1 MTPELQQKI
10 KSHIKRSQAVPFP
23 MLQIPLLV
31 YLKQLSNVTVK
42 RGFEPMVFHN
52 VECHLMSSD
61 RVGMEWIEMIW
72 Y

>member
-1 MTPELQQKI
+1 
-10 KSHIKRSQAVPFP
+10 